1 MRLRFFWVIPLL
13 LMADFSYAKG
23 VSCKSFNSQ
32 AEAQKYYDARQ
43 KGWKRLDRDKDGE
56 PCECLPGGSKA
67 GESIC
72 RRWQKK
78 NGK

>member
-1 MRLRFFWVIPLL
+1 MRCRFLWAIPLL
-13 LMADFSYAKG
+13 LLADVSYAKR
-23 VSCKSFNSQ
+23 VSCKVFDDQ
-32 AEAQKYYDARQ
+32 TGAQVYFDARQ
-43 KGWKRLDRDKDGE
+43 KGWKLLDRDKDGE

-67 GESIC
+67 GESVC